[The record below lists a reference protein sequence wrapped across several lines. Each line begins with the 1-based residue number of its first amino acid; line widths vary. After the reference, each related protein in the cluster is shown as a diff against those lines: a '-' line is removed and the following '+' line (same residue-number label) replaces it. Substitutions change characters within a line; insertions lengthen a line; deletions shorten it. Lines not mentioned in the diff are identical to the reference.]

1 MLSTKLKP
9 NLYSYAKINL
19 GLKVLDLL
27 PDGYHSIFT
36 IMQEINCYD
45 TIKISKTA
53 SNFFTIKCDGPISVP
68 ETNNLCV
75 QAAKLIFKEYN
86 LSGGVSISLTKYIPV
101 GAGLGGGSSN
111 AANVLLQLNNIFELN
126 INSKRLEDLAF
137 TLGCDIPF
145 FIRGGI
151 QISEGKGEKLSPI
164 TIDLT
169 RYFIV
174 LVDPGFSVSTKWAYS
189 SFKNSLDGFLKN
201 DLTSTFNSNKFHS
214 FQKGIDWTLF
224 ENDFEKIINLT
235 YPQVKK
241 IRETLESKDSL
252 FVSLSGS
259 GSTMF
264 GIFDDFLKADLA
276 KQALKSYNSQIVKPI
291 KRV

>member
-1 MLSTKLKP
+1 MMLSTKLKS
-9 NLYSYAKINL
+9 NNYSYAKINL

-36 IMQEINCYD
+36 IMHEINLYD
-45 TIKISKTA
+45 IIKISKTP
-53 SNFFTIKCDGPISVP
+53 SKKITIKCDGTISVP

-75 QAAKLIFKEYN
+75 EAAKLMFKEYN
-86 LSGGVSISLTKYIPV
+86 ILGGVNISLTKHIPV

-111 AANVLLQLNNIFELN
+111 AANVLVQLNNIFELN
-126 INSKRLEDLAF
+126 ISSNLLEDLAF

-145 FIRGGI
+145 FVCGGV

-164 TIDLT
+164 AIDLT
-169 RYFIV
+169 KYFIV
-174 LVDPGFSVSTKWAYS
+174 LVDPGFSISTKWAYS
-189 SFKNSLDGFLKN
+189 FLKN
-201 DLTSTFNSNKFHS
+201 DLSSTFNGNKFRS

-241 IRETLESKDSL
+241 IRDTLESKDSL